1 MSGIEGSE
9 PKADRPNTPKAEL
22 QTEPLPPAHALRID
36 IRARRDISAAS
47 LRSAHSGQDGGLIVF
62 AVVRTGGKQY
72 RIRPGSVVRVERL
85 NGEAGDAVELGEVL
99 AIGEGE
105 KFRLGT
111 PTVAG
116 ASVAATVISQERDK
130 KILILKKR
138 RRKNSRR
145 RQGHRQE
152 VTVLRIGEI
161 KTGEGDGA

>member
-1 MSGIEGSE
+1 M
-9 PKADRPNTPKAEL
+9 
-22 QTEPLPPAHALRID
+22 
-36 IRARRDISAAS
+36 
-47 LRSAHSGQDGGLIVF
+47 F